1 MLSTLFFRIGEF
13 FNCIVDAR
21 NELLQ
26 KYVSTIC
33 TQFYLQSSDIHY
45 KLSVTSLCP
54 RSVIAQRSITL
65 KKAMLSHTRRSSYD
79 LHRLSEQVDKLEANH
94 EKLKKDA
101 NVYDFLQARLQLSE
115 PYKLMVELNDVMEK
129 EAQEQALA
137 NEVPEM
143 SFDELLAQEKED
155 TAFWWRDGKLR
166 SISDSK

>member
-1 MLSTLFFRIGEF
+1 
-13 FNCIVDAR
+13 
-21 NELLQ
+21 
-26 KYVSTIC
+26 
-33 TQFYLQSSDIHY
+33 
-45 KLSVTSLCP
+45 
-54 RSVIAQRSITL
+54 
-65 KKAMLSHTRRSSYD
+65 MLSHTRRSSYD